1 MWQHKVG
8 DSYTGRI
15 EMVVGPMFSGK
26 TSELI
31 RRLKRHS
38 IAGMKC
44 LAIKYQKDIRYSA
57 DNISTHEKVIY
68 HAKPAMEL
76 LPLFEEARR
85 YDVIGIDEGQFF
97 GDVIKFATDLRNC
110 GKTVIISALD
120 MDFRREPFAFTA
132 MLMAISDECQKM
144 KSVCVVCKK
153 DAAFSKRLIDD
164 TSLEVIG
171 GSEVYAATCL
181 LCHQTATELKS
192 LRAKNDDDIL

>member
-1 MWQHKVG
+1 MQAKVG
-8 DSYTGRI
+8 GMYNGRL

-38 IAGMKC
+38 IAGLKC
-44 LAIKYQKDIRYSA
+44 FAIKYQKDIRYSA

-68 HAKPAMEL
+68 HAKPAVEL
-76 LPLFEEARR
+76 LPLLEEARQ

-97 GDVIKFATDLRNC
+97 GDVLKFANELRNM
-110 GKTVIISALD
+110 GKVVMISALD

-132 MLMAISDECQKM
+132 MLMAVSDECQKM
-144 KSVCVVCKK
+144 KSVCVVCKR
-153 DAAFSKRLIDD
+153 DAAFSKRLNDE

-171 GSEVYAATCL
+171 GLETYAAACL
-181 LCHQTATELKS
+181 FCHQKATDLKPVSS
-192 LRAKNDDDIL
+192 LNDDIL